1 MGKLKYLCVHA
12 TDSPP
17 SMEVT
22 REMLE
27 QWHLGPRDLDGGRVR
42 YKGRDYPSRKA
53 LPDVLIGGVPIAK
66 LQGRGWDRLGYSV
79 IIHRDGRREILTPY
93 NNDNEITG
101 DEMTWGVAGINS
113 VSRHIVLEGGKGP
126 LADFR
131 YHFTDD
137 QDNELF
143 AYCKLTILHH
153 PEIVIVGHNQF
164 AEKSCPGF
172 FVYDWLMDHS
182 IESWGCRKKRC

>member
-1 MGKLKYLCVHA
+1 MGLLKYLVIHA
-12 TDSPP
+12 TDTPP
-17 SMEVT
+17 TMEVT
-22 REMLE
+22 RDLLC
-27 QWHLGPRDLDGGRVR
+27 QWHRGPRDLDYGRVR
-42 YKGRDYPSRKA
+42 YLGKDYPSRKA

-66 LQGRGWDRLGYSV
+66 LQGRGWDRLGYYA
-79 IIHRDGRREILTPY
+79 IIHRDGHREILTP
-93 NNDNEITG
+93 NNLDNIITA

-113 VSRHIVLEGGKGP
+113 QSVHVVLEGGKGP
-126 LADFR
+126 LSDFR

-137 QDNELF
+137 QDIELF
-143 AYCKLTILHH
+143 AFCKLTILHH

-182 IESWGCRKKRC
+182 IESCGGRKKRC

>member
-1 MGKLKYLCVHA
+1 MGLLKYLVIHA
-12 TDSPP
+12 TDTPP
-17 SMEVT
+17 TMEVT
-22 REMLE
+22 QDLLC
-27 QWHLGPRDLDGGRVR
+27 QWHKGPRDLDYGRVR
-42 YKGRDYPSRKA
+42 YKGRNYPSRKA

-66 LQGRGWDRLGYSV
+66 LQGRGWDRLGYSA

-93 NNDNEITG
+93 NNDDEITN

-137 QDNELF
+137 QDIELF
-143 AYCKLTILHH
+143 AFCKLTILHH
-153 PEIVIVGHNQF
+153 PAIIIIGHNQK
-164 AEKSCPGF
+164 AEKTCPGF
-172 FVYDWLMDHS
+172 FVYDWLMDHQ
-182 IESWGCRKKRC
+182 IERWGSRKKRL

>member
-1 MGKLKYLCVHA
+1 MGKLKFLCLHCSD
-12 TDSPP
+12 TPP
-17 SMEVT
+17 QMEVT

-27 QWHLGPRDLDGGRVR
+27 MWHLGPRDLDGGRVR
-42 YKGRDYPSRKA
+42 YKGRNYPSRKA

-66 LQGRGWDRLGYSV
+66 LQGRRWDRLGYSA

-93 NNDNEITG
+93 NNDDEITN

-113 VSRHIVLEGGKGP
+113 VSRHVVLEGGKGP
-126 LADFR
+126 LTDFR

-137 QDNELF
+137 QGNELF
-143 AYCKLTILHH
+143 AFCKLTILHH

-164 AEKSCPGF
+164 ADKSCPGF